1 MRLGGCKMKYK
12 ILVDSSSDIP
22 RSLVEKHGIRVIP
35 IMIHF
40 GDEEYL
46 DGIDMSSDEFY
57 EKLTTEEE
65 IPKTSQITPDRFAKV
80 FEEELKENE
89 HIIYIGISSKAS
101 GTYQS
106 ANIALDMLE
115 GDLAKRVSLVDSKML
130 SIGIGMLALTIAS
143 QLEAGKVL
151 EKVLEEAEAL
161 KYKIEVVFSVN
172 TLKYLKKGGR
182 IKASSAAIGE
192 VLNIKPI
199 LNVDEGITQTIGK
212 VRGKKKVLNFMLD
225 HMEETMDLDN
235 TPFIAVAHA
244 LVPKDAA
251 KLKEK
256 IRERFNYQ
264 GNIMDADIGPI
275 IGTHSGPGV
284 IACMYI
290 KR

>member
-1 MRLGGCKMKYK
+1 MRYK

-22 RSLVEKHGIRVIP
+22 QSLIEKHNIRVIP
-35 IMIHF
+35 IAIHF
-40 GDEEYL
+40 GEKEYL

-65 IPKTSQITPDRFAKV
+65 IPKTSQITPDRFAKI

-115 GDLAKRVSLVDSKML
+115 DGLADRVSLVDSKML
-130 SIGIGMLALTIAS
+130 SMGIGMLAIIMAG
-143 QLEAGKVL
+143 QLEAGKALGDVL
-151 EKVLEEAEAL
+151 KDGEEL
-161 KYKIEVVFSVN
+161 KYKIEQLFSVN

-212 VRGKKKVLNFMLD
+212 VRGKKKVLSYMLD
-225 HMEETMDLDN
+225 HMEATMDLDH
-235 TPFIAVAHA
+235 TPFITVAHA
-244 LVPKDAA
+244 LVPKEAS
-251 KLKEK
+251 KLEEK

-264 GNIMDADIGPI
+264 GDIIVADVGPI
-275 IGTHSGPGV
+275 IGTHAGPGV
-284 IACMYI
+284 IACMYV
-290 KR
+290 KK